1 MLSLTL
7 LALFLLPDKSLAA
20 IGSDSE
26 GAGLESDEPAR
37 EACAPDISGLLFASP
52 QKYNW
57 NDAKTFCRTKSGI
70 LALGNDAATW
80 NAILNNFDED
90 VYVGLSNPDGESCKN
105 GACKNKLSW

>member
-20 IGSDSE
+20 IGSDSQ
-26 GAGLESDEPAR
+26 GAR
-37 EACAPDISGLLFASP
+37 EACTPDISGLLFASP

-57 NDAKTFCRTKSGI
+57 NDAKKFCRTKSGI

-80 NAILNNFDED
+80 EAILNNFEED

-105 GACKNKLSW
+105 GNCKNTLFW